1 MSTLSAVTVCA
12 AMGFA
17 SGAGYNAYIFVKH
30 LQQRSRH
37 KDKVRVRENDNLN
50 IAESGSAID
59 AKVIEL
65 LRRETISETNGATL
79 RLPNIFAKSIWL
91 ERNVTFAG
99 FQGVISEG
107 GFCAARVK
115 LSVACALLGALLG
128 VMVSGAFAVVLGIV
142 GCFLGATAPK
152 RALKHRVDWRTS
164 EMERHLPEMLDVVA
178 IGMRSGLS
186 FDRSLQIYSA
196 RFNTILASE
205 FALAEKKWVSGL
217 QRRDESLRE
226 LAESYNSIIF
236 MRVVET
242 IVRSIRFGTSM
253 VESLEAAARE
263 ARVTY
268 RSNKQE
274 QVAKAPVK
282 MMVPTGTLI
291 LPAMLIMVLG
301 PVLLEMIGGGF

>member
-1 MSTLSAVTVCA
+1 MACA

-17 SGAGYNAYIFVKH
+17 GGAGYSAYRYVN
-30 LQQRSRH
+30 LAGQRARH
-37 KDKVRVRENDNLN
+37 KDQMRSQEAEGAGMVQGGSAVDSKVIQMMRRETL
-50 IAESGSAID
+50 SGSA
-59 AKVIEL
+59 EG
-65 LRRETISETNGATL
+65 SL
-79 RLPNIFAKSIWL
+79 RLPSALARSAWL
-91 ERNVTFAG
+91 ESNVGFAG
-99 FQGVISEG
+99 LGGMVSEF
-107 GFCAARVK
+107 GFCATRVR
-115 LSVACALLGALLG
+115 LALACALVGAVVG
-128 VMVSGAFAVVLGIV
+128 CMVSAGLAVVLCLV
-142 GCFLGATAPK
+142 GCFLGFTAPK
-152 RALKHRVDWRTS
+152 RALKHRIDWRTQ
-164 EMERHLPEMLDVVA
+164 EMERHLPEMLDVIA

-186 FDRSLQIYSA
+186 FDRSVQIYSS
-196 RFNTILASE
+196 RFHTILASE
-205 FALAEKKWVSGL
+205 FALAERKWTSGL
-217 QRRDESLRE
+217 ERRDEALRRLASSYDSLV
-226 LAESYNSIIF
+226 F

-253 VESLEAAARE
+253 IDGLEAAARE